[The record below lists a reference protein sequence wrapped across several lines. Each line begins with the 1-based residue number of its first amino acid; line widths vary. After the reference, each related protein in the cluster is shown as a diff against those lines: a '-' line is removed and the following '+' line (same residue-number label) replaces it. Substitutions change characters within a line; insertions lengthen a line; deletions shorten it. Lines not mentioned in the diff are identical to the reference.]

1 MKTKKRFLIII
12 VVILSITLV
21 SALFVQQ
28 TKQGVSLNGFSYL
41 IRDVDQLELNDY
53 IENCSDENND
63 DFLYLRTEN
72 RFPSKNA
79 KDYREIVLY
88 ADFKSRSLLEYTL
101 YDSYISDVTE
111 DSVVCFAITNTSG
124 DTIGSMT
131 NEKYVPVITLF
142 VYVGDNELTKIEN
155 NLDNLVID
163 TYFYNKLFKNNKYT
177 YSLADEKIE
186 QLSKNPYE

>member
-1 MKTKKRFLIII
+1 M
-12 VVILSITLV
+12 
-21 SALFVQQ
+21 
-28 TKQGVSLNGFSYL
+28 
-41 IRDVDQLELNDY
+41 
-53 IENCSDENND
+53 
-63 DFLYLRTEN
+63 
-72 RFPSKNA
+72 
-79 KDYREIVLY
+79 
-88 ADFKSRSLLEYTL
+88 
-101 YDSYISDVTE
+101 
-111 DSVVCFAITNTSG
+111 CFAITNTSG

-142 VYVGDNELTKIEN
+142 VYVGDSELTKIEN